1 MCSLDMTEQE
11 IVTTAQTERAARAG
25 MLSQVGFI
33 SVAPPKTV
41 LREYAEQGLI
51 TVVMALFLMTFIAQA
66 VQVPTGSMQNNI
78 HIGDHFFVNKFI
90 FGRPTPVLGK
100 LLPTREIKRGDII
113 VFKFP
118 QNPKVNYVKRV
129 IGLPGDKVEVKGTHV
144 FVNGQELPEQRV
156 LVNLLGPQYS
166 ANTEIKTEPAPP
178 GAHYRVYYDDHDH
191 EQTDARSDPQQKY
204 GVDGPVTV
212 PADSYFAMGDNRDNS
227 LDSRYW
233 GFVPR
238 SNIIGHALYVY
249 WSFNPDDPETPS
261 TGNRILDIFT
271 RSNWKRTGTAIK

>member
-1 MCSLDMTEQE
+1 MTEQE
-11 IVTTAQTERAARAG
+11 TINSAQAHTAFPEG
-25 MLSQVGFI
+25 YMPFI
-33 SVAPPKTV
+33 STAPPKSV
-41 LREYAEQGLI
+41 LREYFEQGLI

-78 HIGDHFFVNKFI
+78 HIGDHFFVNKFV

-118 QNPKVNYVKRV
+118 QDAKVNYVKRV
-129 IGLPGDKVEVKGTHV
+129 VGLPGDKVLVKGTHV
-144 FVNGQELPEQRV
+144 FVNDKELPEQRV
-156 LVNLLGPQYS
+156 TINLLDNRYS
-166 ANTEIKTEPAPP
+166 ANPEIKVWPVPP
-178 GAHYRVYYDDHDH
+178 GAHYRVYYSDRDHDTS
-191 EQTDARSDPQQKY
+191 EFGFGSDTKY
-204 GVDGPVTV
+204 GINEPVIV
-212 PADSYFAMGDNRDNS
+212 PPNSYFAMGDNRDNS
-227 LDSRYW
+227 TDSRYW

-249 WSFNPDDPETPS
+249 WSYNPNDPETPS
-261 TGNRILDIFT
+261 TGNKILDIFT

>member
-1 MCSLDMTEQE
+1 MTDQE
-11 IVTTAQTERAARAG
+11 TAPTARPTAQPQQ
-25 MLSQVGFI
+25 LPFV
-33 SVAPPKTV
+33 SVAPPKSI
-41 LREYAEQGLI
+41 LRDYIEQALI

-118 QNPKVNYVKRV
+118 EKPEVNYVKRV
-129 IGLPGDKVEVKGTHV
+129 IGLPGDKVEIKGTRV
-144 FVNGQELPEQRV
+144 FVNDQELPEQRV
-156 LVNLLGPQYS
+156 TVQLQDERYS
-166 ANTEIKTEPAPP
+166 AHPEIKSEPAPP
-178 GAHYRVYYDDHDH
+178 GTHYRVFYNNQNHDPA
-191 EQTDARSDPQQKY
+191 EEVPDPRLKY
-204 GVDGPVTV
+204 GVLEPAVV

-249 WSFNPDDPETPS
+249 WSFNPNDPESPS

>member
-1 MCSLDMTEQE
+1 MIEQQT
-11 IVTTAQTERAARAG
+11 VTTAQSDRTAETS
-25 MLSQVGFI
+25 LSTHFV
-33 SVAPPKTV
+33 SAAPPKTV
-41 LREYAEQGLI
+41 IREYVEQGLI

-118 QNPKVNYVKRV
+118 RDPKVNYVKRV
-129 IGLPGDKVEVKGTHV
+129 IGLPGDKVEVKGTSV
-144 FVNGQELPEQRV
+144 FVNDQELPEQKV
-156 LVNLLGPQYS
+156 TVKLLGQEYS

-178 GAHYRVYYDDHDH
+178 GAHYRVYYSERDREEMDSHPDLTYAVN
-191 EQTDARSDPQQKY
+191 E
-204 GVDGPVTV
+204 PVIV

-249 WSFNPDDPETPS
+249 WSFNPADPETPS

>member
-1 MCSLDMTEQE
+1 MTEQE
-11 IVTTAQTERAARAG
+11 IIHVAPEPLVTPYLQFAST
-25 MLSQVGFI
+25 
-33 SVAPPKTV
+33 APPKTV
-41 LREYAEQGLI
+41 VREYIEQGLI

-78 HIGDHFFVNKFI
+78 HIGDHFFVNKFL

-118 QNPKVNYVKRV
+118 NDPKVNYVKRV
-129 IGLPGDKVEVKGTHV
+129 IGLPGDTVEVKGT
-144 FVNGQELPEQRV
+144 RV
-156 LVNLLGPQYS
+156 LVNGKELAEQRVTINLLDNRYS
-166 ANTEIKTEPAPP
+166 SHPEIKTEPAPAS
-178 GAHYRVYYDDHDH
+178 AHYRVFYDDRDH
-191 EQTDARSDPQQKY
+191 NLPEFSSADSQLRY
-204 GVDGPVTV
+204 GVNGPVTV

-249 WSFNPDDPETPS
+249 WSFNPDDPETPKTS
-261 TGNRILDIFT
+261 NRLFDIFT
-271 RSNWKRTGTAIK
+271 RSNWRRTGTAIK